1 VTVDGASH
9 ELARPF
15 IVLATQNPIE
25 FEGTYP
31 LPRAQLDRFMVRIR
45 LGYPS
50 AREEAAMLAAQA
62 ACDRVGELA
71 PVTSTAEVLRAQSVA
86 SGVHASEALRG
97 YVVALLDQTRR
108 DVRTQLGGS
117 PRAGLMLLRAAMAH
131 AALAGR
137 DHVLPDDVQTLA
149 GSVLEH
155 RLVLAPAVAEGERA
169 AVVAD
174 AVAGVS
180 AL

>member
-1 VTVDGASH
+1 
-9 ELARPF
+9 
-15 IVLATQNPIE
+15 
-25 FEGTYP
+25 
-31 LPRAQLDRFMVRIR
+31 
-45 LGYPS
+45 
-50 AREEAAMLAAQA
+50 MLAAQA

-71 PVTSTAEVLRAQSVA
+71 PVADTAEVLRAQSVA
-86 SGVHASEALRG
+86 SGVHASEALRR

-131 AALAGR
+131 AALTGR

-155 RLVLAPAVAEGERA
+155 RLLLAPGA
-169 AVVAD
+169 
-174 AVAGVS
+174 S
-180 AL
+180 WLTI